1 MWQSSPRKGWDVM
14 RDPEHFYQNVD
25 NLNIPPRQLMK
36 IFSETQQTFYRD
48 LANLPE
54 VRPAFNPAR
63 LHFREN
69 QRPDI

>member
-1 MWQSSPRKGWDVM
+1 MVSRARQ
-14 RDPEHFYQNVD
+14 PEHFYQNVD
-25 NLNIPPRQLMK
+25 NHNIPPRQLMK

-54 VRPAFNPAR
+54 VRAAFNSAR